1 MNIEITIIL
10 PIVAA
15 VAAMILRHMFR
26 HVFIVPEGYA
36 GLLYHYGKFAAQ
48 IGVGR
53 HIRWGRGFT
62 LTHQDLRKAI
72 LAVTGQEV
80 LSADNVC
87 LKASL
92 SVSYQV
98 VDPVKAL
105 HDAQNWAAD
114 LHNQVQLALRAV
126 VGDLAVE
133 PLVTQRASVA
143 AKLLALV
150 QPAAAKFGVQVH
162 AVELKDLMYPA
173 ELKRAFAE
181 ALKARQEGQAA
192 LERARGESAALRN
205 LANAARVLEGNPE
218 LLNLR
223 LLQSIASAQAAGN
236 TLVLGIPTG
245 FVPLKNGK
253 GSPGPTASSEP

>member
-1 MNIEITIIL
+1 MNLELIIIL
-10 PIVAA
+10 LTVATVAA
-15 VAAMILRHMFR
+15 LILRHTFR
-26 HVFIVPEGYA
+26 HVFVVPEGYV
-36 GLLYHYGKFAAQ
+36 GLLYQHGKFLAQ
-48 IGVGR
+48 LGVGR
-53 HIRWGRGFT
+53 NIRWGRGFA
-62 LTHQDLRKAI
+62 LTHQDLRKAL

-80 LSADNVC
+80 LTADNVS

-105 HDAQNWAAD
+105 HGTQNWPSD
-114 LHNQVQLALRAV
+114 LHNQVQLALRVV
-126 VGDLAVE
+126 VGERAVE
-133 PLVTQRASVA
+133 TLATQRQSVA

-150 QPAAAKFGVQVH
+150 QPEVAKFGIQVH

-181 ALKARQEGQAA
+181 SLKARQEGQAA
-192 LERARGESAALRN
+192 LERARGESTALRN

-223 LLQSIASAQAAGN
+223 LLQSITAAQSSGN
-236 TLVLGIPTG
+236 TLVLGIPAG
-245 FVPLKNGK
+245 FVPLKHGK
-253 GSPGPTASSEP
+253 GPPRVEPPAES